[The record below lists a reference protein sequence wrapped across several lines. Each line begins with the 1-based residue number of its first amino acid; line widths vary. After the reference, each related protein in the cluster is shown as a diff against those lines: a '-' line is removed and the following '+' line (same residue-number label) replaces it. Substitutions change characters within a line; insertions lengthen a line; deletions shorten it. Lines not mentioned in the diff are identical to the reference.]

1 MLGKRAPCSVALV
14 LLAALGLAAFVLQ
27 GACFACG
34 RTASPRLRGRALTRA
49 QATVGVDA
57 ETDRGASA
65 AGGSIVGGVLGF
77 LAGGSAAA
85 VLGVAIGIVAG
96 YASEQS
102 QLDRVRAVNKAGF
115 NPTEELGA
123 IPPLGYWDPA
133 GVMKKNLDGDSYNW
147 EWKDRE
153 TFEYYRGAELKH
165 GRLAMVALT
174 GMLTAA
180 FVRFPGSQYEM
191 GMVPDGLA
199 VSQSGAACGIGI
211 IFLLAAFVE
220 LENGDGKF
228 EDPANLQG
236 SGFLYLGK
244 DFDGYS
250 DDLRNK
256 ELAHGRLA
264 MSTVFTLWVY
274 EYGADISPET
284 LFQNPKPVSLVGFL
298 LLLVFW
304 SQYYVD
310 IYDESNP
317 TPVLAGSEAKAALPA
332 GSEAKAALPAG
343 TGANAA
349 LSEPAKSLGGGPLIA
364 KTTVSGKIVYR
375 FSS

>member
-1 MLGKRAPCSVALV
+1 M
-14 LLAALGLAAFVLQ
+14 
-27 GACFACG
+27 
-34 RTASPRLRGRALTRA
+34 
-49 QATVGVDA
+49 
-57 ETDRGASA
+57 
-65 AGGSIVGGVLGF
+65 
-77 LAGGSAAA
+77 A
-85 VLGVAIGIVAG
+85 V
-96 YASEQS
+96 S
-102 QLDRVRAVNKAGF
+102 KAGF
-115 NPTEELGA
+115 DPTEELGA

-133 GVMKKNLDGDSYNW
+133 GVMKKNLGGEYYNW

-153 TFEYYRGAELKH
+153 TFEYYRAAELKH

-180 FVRFPGSQYEM
+180 FVRFPGSQY
-191 GMVPDGLA
+191 VSAPDGLS
-199 VSQSGAACGIGI
+199 VSQSGAAGGIGI

-236 SGFLYLGK
+236 SDFLYLGK

-264 MSTVFTLWVY
+264 MSTVFTLWLY
-274 EYGADISPET
+274 EYGAGISPTT
-284 LFQNPKPVSLVGFL
+284 LIQNPQPISYLGFI

-310 IYDESNP
+310 NSGENNP
-317 TPVLAGSEAKAALPA
+317 TPVLAVSEAKAALP
-332 GSEAKAALPAG
+332 
-343 TGANAA
+343 
-349 LSEPAKSLGGGPLIA
+349 EPAESPSGGSLIGQATVDG
-364 KTTVSGKIVYR
+364 KTVYR